1 MSALLLPFA
10 SRRSDGLLVSPQ
22 DVPRG
27 LECNC
32 TCPGCGHAVMSK
44 QGTEKVWHFAHHRSP
59 ACVNG
64 YEKSVHEL
72 AKQLIRQRKQL
83 LLPMLEA
90 VVGAMDAFG
99 RPAIEQELVFN
110 AHSVELDTCRST
122 VSIETV
128 TADVLGQ
135 LKGREVIVE
144 ISVFHRLAPEKKARL
159 INTGIAAFEIDLSR
173 FKREQATLPLLEA
186 AIFSDTTNRQWLYH
200 AKLGAARAIANAR
213 LQVRLAEAIE
223 KFNAEKVEC
232 ERRQAEMEAKHREA
246 LSQDQTARHFRNQEV
261 AFREQRTNDN
271 FSLPPATWRAGTPSH
286 QDIHAAQVAL
296 SVRTG
301 KTMDDVVRVTG
312 QVTKRSQLQGVTP
325 LELSQSWASALG
337 LQQKDI
343 LRFLYEANFIF
354 A

>member
-1 MSALLLPFA
+1 MTALLLPFA
-10 SRRSDGLLVSPQ
+10 SRRTDGLLVSPQ

-83 LLPMLEA
+83 LLPILEA
-90 VVGAMDAFG
+90 VVSAVDAFG
-99 RPAIEQELVFN
+99 RPAVEKEPVLD
-110 AHSVELDTCRST
+110 ARTVELDKCRST
-122 VSIETV
+122 VNLDTV
-128 TADVLGQ
+128 MADILGL
-135 LKGREVIVE
+135 LKDREILVE
-144 ISVFHRLAPEKKARL
+144 ISVFHRLAPEKKTRL
-159 INTGIAAFEIDLSR
+159 IDTGIASFEIDLSR
-173 FKREQATLPLLEA
+173 FKREQVTLALLEK

-200 AKLGAARAIANAR
+200 PKLEAARATANAR
-213 LQVRLAEAIE
+213 LQGRLAETR
-223 KFNAEKVEC
+223 KQFDAEKVQREK
-232 ERRQAEMEAKHREA
+232 RQAELEAKLQTERAQE
-246 LSQDQTARHFRNQEV
+246 QTARHLRNQGL
-261 AFREQRTNDN
+261 AFREQRSNAN
-271 FSLPPATWRAGTPSH
+271 FSPSPASWRAGTPSH

-301 KTMDDVVRVTG
+301 KTMDDVIRVTG

-325 LELSQSWASALG
+325 LELSQNWASALG